1 MRASPQP
8 QGCWLAWRLVGVA
21 VLLILAACGGEY
33 RPARDTYNEG
43 IRALAGGDHE
53 QAEKLLV
60 EARSAAGVD
69 PELRFRAAFD
79 LGVAYAQHAQKI
91 RGGKEDDLP
100 KALELAQQS
109 VSWFNDA
116 QRLRKGDEPTKANL
130 AIMRA
135 RVQALSDEVRKSE
148 ATLEAR
154 LEAAIKEQREV
165 LDQARVA
172 WYAIKG
178 TGGSDPL
185 AEQGPLTH
193 LADRERGVVSE
204 VGVVS
209 DLAVDEI
216 DQIAKKPEDKRSD
229 EEKVRVIQLK
239 SLDIYVTDARSR
251 IAEARRKLQD
261 LAAEAGVARA
271 EAALIAL
278 KRAREQLLD
287 PINVLRG
294 VAQDQL
300 ALLQETA
307 YGGGKSDLLGKLDEH
322 SRSGPDPLP
331 GWLAPPLLAERQ
343 GGLRD
348 RVAEVKARLFAA
360 VDPANPPPEKQD
372 PQQAKLLDR
381 VRAALPGVGE
391 AYDAMGLAKDSLIA
405 TKLTEAME
413 HERKALEALARAIE
427 QFSDLKQTVELAYAE
442 QQAIGKL
449 LAPASKDLD
458 AKERGTQ
465 TKDGLARNVDRMKR
479 LQGLIA
485 DALLEAS
492 KPAPEQ
498 GPDGKP
504 IDPKQKEAHEQA
516 ATQAKQLYA
525 RAEQLR
531 GEIAGT
537 LDTLTKA
544 IVENKE
550 PLVPQKEAETKLT
563 ELRKLF
569 FSVIEHLQQLIRD
582 QGETRDQTSAIAGAD
597 DLSRAPKLPGLI
609 TREEEHSRMAK
620 AIVEALAAQ
629 ADAAGKQP
637 PPQGQPDAKTLS
649 AAAEEVRQGE
659 TAIDGARGTLT
670 KVKDTTT
677 QSMSMKPAVEDQ
689 AKALEHLE
697 AALKLLQ
704 PPKQNKNDKDQKQDQ
719 QQQDQQKQDQQKQ
732 DQQQQ
737 QQGAAQRARDEDA
750 RQQKRR
756 RDREAG
762 SNPVEKDW

>member
-1 MRASPQP
+1 MKA
-8 QGCWLAWRLVGVA
+8 LVI
-21 VLLILAACGGEY
+21 LILIAACGGEY

-43 IRALAGGDHE
+43 VAALAAGEHE
-53 QAEKLLV
+53 KAEKLLV

-91 RGGKEDDLP
+91 RGGQEDDLP

-116 QRLRKGDEPTKANL
+116 QRLRKTDEPTKTNL
-130 AIMRA
+130 AVMRA
-135 RVQALSDEVRKSE
+135 RVQALSDELRKGE
-148 ATLEAR
+148 AKLEAR
-154 LEAAIKEQREV
+154 LDEAIKEQRGV
-165 LDQARVA
+165 LDEARVA
-172 WYAIKG
+172 WYAIKQA
-178 TGGSDPL
+178 GGSDPL
-185 AEQGPLTH
+185 AEQGPMTH
-193 LADRERGVVSE
+193 LADRERGIVSE

-229 EEKVRVIQLK
+229 EEKVRVVQLK
-239 SLDIYVTDARSR
+239 SLDIYVTDARAR

-261 LAAEAGVARA
+261 LAAEEGVARA
-271 EAALIAL
+271 EAALVAL

-294 VAQDQL
+294 VAQDQV

-307 YGGGKSDLLGKLDEH
+307 YGGGKADLLGKLD
-322 SRSGPDPLP
+322 GPIPA
-331 GWLAPPLLAERQ
+331 WLSPALLAERQ
-343 GGLRD
+343 SGLRD

-372 PQQAKLLDR
+372 PKQAKLLDR

-391 AYDAMGLAKDSLIA
+391 AYDAMEQAKGSLSA
-405 TKLTEAME
+405 AKLTEAMD

-449 LAPASKDLD
+449 LSPESKDLD
-458 AKERGTQ
+458 PKERGTQ

-479 LQGLIA
+479 LQDLIA
-485 DALLEAS
+485 DALADAS
-492 KPAPEQ
+492 QSAPEQ

-516 ATQAKQLYA
+516 AAQAKQLYA

-531 GEIAGT
+531 GEIAST
-537 LDTLTKA
+537 LETLHEA
-544 IVENKE
+544 IADNKE
-550 PLVPQKEAETKLT
+550 PLVPQRDAETKLL

-569 FSVIEHLQQLIRD
+569 FSVVEHLKQLIRD
-582 QGETRDQTSAIAGAD
+582 QGETRDQASAIAGAD
-597 DLSRAPKLPGLI
+597 DIARAPKLPGLI
-609 TREEEHSRMAK
+609 GREVEHSQMAK
-620 AIVEALAAQ
+620 AIVDALAAQ

-637 PPQGQPDAKTLS
+637 PQQGQPDAKTLA
-649 AAAEEVRQGE
+649 AAAEEVRQAD
-659 TAIDGARGTLT
+659 TSIDGARGTLT
-670 KVKDTTT
+670 KVKDATT
-677 QSMSMKPAVEDQ
+677 QSMSMKPVLEDQ

-697 AALKLLQ
+697 AALKLLE
-704 PPKQNKNDKDQKQDQ
+704 PPQKNDKKQDQ
-719 QQQDQQKQDQQKQ
+719 QKQDQQDQQKQDQQKQ

-762 SNPVEKDW
+762 NNPVEKDW

>member
-1 MRASPQP
+1 MKA
-8 QGCWLAWRLVGVA
+8 LVI
-21 VLLILAACGGEY
+21 LILIAACGGEY

-43 IRALAGGDHE
+43 VGALAGGDHE
-53 QAEKLLV
+53 KAEKLLI

-79 LGVAYAQHAQKI
+79 LGIAYAQHSQKV
-91 RGGKEDDLP
+91 RAGEGDDIA
-100 KALELAQQS
+100 KALELAQQA

-116 QRLRKGDEPTKANL
+116 LRLRKDDTATQSNL

-135 RVQALSDEVRKSE
+135 RVQSLSDELRRSE
-148 ATLEAR
+148 TKLEAR
-154 LEAAIKEQREV
+154 LDASIKEQREV
-165 LDQARVA
+165 LEEARLA
-172 WYAIKG
+172 WYSIKQA
-178 TGGSDPL
+178 GGSDPL

-209 DLAVDEI
+209 DLAADEI

-229 EEKVRVIQLK
+229 EEKVRMVQLK
-239 SLDIYVTDARSR
+239 ALDIYVQDARSR

-261 LAAEAGVARA
+261 LAAEDGVARA

-307 YGGGKSDLLGKLDEH
+307 FGGGKADLMSKIEG
-322 SRSGPDPLP
+322 PLP
-331 GWLAPPLLAERQ
+331 GWLAPKLLAERQ

-348 RVAEVKARLFAA
+348 RVDEVKARLFTA
-360 VDPANPPPEKQD
+360 VDPANPPPPQQD
-372 PQQAKLLDR
+372 PQQAKALDR
-381 VRAALPGVGE
+381 VRAALPAVT
-391 AYDAMGLAKDSLIA
+391 AAS
-405 TKLTEAME
+405 EAMDQARQSLTASKLPDALA
-413 HERKALEALARAIE
+413 HERKALEELARAIE
-427 QFSDLKQTVELAYAE
+427 QFSDLKQTVELAYGE
-442 QQAIGKL
+442 QMAIGKL
-449 LAPASKDLD
+449 LSAESKDLD
-458 AKERGTQ
+458 AKERATQ
-465 TKDGLARNVDRMKR
+465 TLDGLARNADRMKR

-485 DALLEAS
+485 DALAEAD
-492 KPAPEQ
+492 KPMPEV
-498 GPDGKP
+498 GPGGASV
-504 IDPKQKEAHEQA
+504 DPKQKEAHEQ
-516 ATQAKQLYA
+516 QVQQMKQMYA

-531 GEIAGT
+531 GESASSIDA
-537 LDTLTKA
+537 LTKA
-544 IVENKE
+544 LADNKD
-550 PLVPQKEAETKLT
+550 PLPHQKDAETKLT

-597 DLSRAPKLPGLI
+597 DISRAPKLPGLI
-609 TREEEHSRMAK
+609 TREDEHQQMAK

-629 ADAAGKQP
+629 ADAAGKSQA
-637 PPQGQPDAKTLS
+637 PPQPGQPDAKTLS
-649 AAAEEVRQGE
+649 AAAEEVRQAD
-659 TAIDGARGTLT
+659 TAMDGARTT
-670 KVKDTTT
+670 IVKVKDTTT
-677 QSMSMKPAVEDQ
+677 QSLSMKPALEDQ

-697 AALKLLQ
+697 KALALLQ
-704 PPKQNKNDKDQKQDQ
+704 PPKQKQDKQDQ
-719 QQQDQQKQDQQKQ
+719 QKDQQQDQQQQDQQKQ

-762 SNPVEKDW
+762 NNPVEKDW

>member
-1 MRASPQP
+1 MKA
-8 QGCWLAWRLVGVA
+8 LV
-21 VLLILAACGGEY
+21 VLMLIAACGGEY

-43 IRALAGGDHE
+43 VAALAAGEHE
-53 QAEKLLV
+53 KAEKLLV

-91 RGGKEDDLP
+91 RGGQQDDLP

-116 QRLRKGDEPTKANL
+116 QRLRKTDEPTKANL
-130 AIMRA
+130 AVMRA
-135 RVQALSDEVRKSE
+135 RVQALSDELRKGE
-148 ATLEAR
+148 AKLEAR
-154 LEAAIKEQREV
+154 LDEAIKEQRGV
-165 LDQARVA
+165 LDEARVA
-172 WYAIKG
+172 WYAIKQ

-193 LADRERGVVSE
+193 LADRERGIVSE

-216 DQIAKKPEDKRSD
+216 DQIAKKPEDKRTD
-229 EEKVRVIQLK
+229 EEKVRVVQLK
-239 SLDIYVTDARSR
+239 SLDIYVTDARAR

-261 LAAEAGVARA
+261 LAPEEGVARA
-271 EAALIAL
+271 EAALVAL

-294 VAQDQL
+294 VAQDQV

-307 YGGGKSDLLGKLDEH
+307 YGGGKSDLLGKLDG
-322 SRSGPDPLP
+322 RGSGPEPLP
-331 GWLAPPLLAERQ
+331 AWLAPALLAERQ

-348 RVAEVKARLFAA
+348 RVSEVKARLFAA

-372 PQQAKLLDR
+372 PKQAKLLDR

-391 AYDAMGLAKDSLIA
+391 AYDAMEQAKGALAA
-405 TKLTEAME
+405 TKLTEAMG
-413 HERKALEALARAIE
+413 HERKAVEALARAIE
-427 QFSDLKQTVELAYAE
+427 QFSDLKQTVELAYGE

-449 LAPASKDLD
+449 LSPEAKGSGPEVDMD

-485 DALLEAS
+485 DALADAS
-492 KPAPEQ
+492 QPAPEQ

-516 ATQAKQLYA
+516 AAQAKQLYA

-531 GEIAGT
+531 GEIAST
-537 LDTLTKA
+537 LETLHKA
-544 IVENKE
+544 IADNKE
-550 PLVPQKEAETKLT
+550 PLVPQRDAETKLS

-569 FSVIEHLQQLIRD
+569 FSVVEHLKQLIRD
-582 QGETRDQTSAIAGAD
+582 QGETRDQSSAIAGAD
-597 DLSRAPKLPGLI
+597 DIARAPKLPGLI
-609 TREEEHSRMAK
+609 GREVEHSQMAK
-620 AIVEALAAQ
+620 AIVDALAAQ

-637 PPQGQPDAKTLS
+637 PQQGQPDAKTLS
-649 AAAEEVRQGE
+649 AAAEEVRQ
-659 TAIDGARGTLT
+659 ADASIDGARGTLT
-670 KVKDTTT
+670 KVKDATT
-677 QSMSMKPAVEDQ
+677 QSMSMKPVLEDQ

-697 AALKLLQ
+697 AALKLLE
-704 PPKQNKNDKDQKQDQ
+704 PPQKNDNKQDQQKQ

-732 DQQQQ
+732 DQQQQQ

-762 SNPVEKDW
+762 NNPVEKDW

>member
-1 MRASPQP
+1 VKA
-8 QGCWLAWRLVGVA
+8 LL
-21 VLLILAACGGEY
+21 VLLLIAACGGEY
-33 RPARDTYNEG
+33 RPARETYNEG
-43 IRALAGGDHE
+43 VAALAGGDQE
-53 QAEKLLV
+53 KAEKLLV

-79 LGVAYAQHAQKI
+79 LGVAYAQHSKKI
-91 RGGKEDDLP
+91 RAGQEDDLP

-116 QRLRKGDEPTKANL
+116 QRLRKDDGPTKSNL

-135 RVQALSDEVRKSE
+135 RVQALSDELRKSE
-148 ATLEAR
+148 AKLEAR
-154 LEAAIKEQREV
+154 LEAAIKDQREV
-165 LDQARVA
+165 LDEARA
-172 WYAIKG
+172 SWYAIKQ

-229 EEKVRVIQLK
+229 EDRARIVQLK

-261 LAAEAGVARA
+261 LAAEEGVARA
-271 EAALIAL
+271 EAALVAL

-307 YGGGKSDLLGKLDEH
+307 YGGGKADLFSKLE
-322 SRSGPDPLP
+322 SSGPIP
-331 GWLAPPLLAERQ
+331 GWLAPAVLAERQ
-343 GGLRD
+343 HGLRE

-360 VDPANPPPEKQD
+360 VDPANPPPAQQD

-391 AYDAMGLAKDSLIA
+391 AYDVMELAKQALVA
-405 TKLTEAME
+405 TKLTEAMD

-442 QQAIGKL
+442 QQTIGKL
-449 LAPASKDLD
+449 LSPDSKEMD

-485 DALLEAS
+485 DALADAS

-504 IDPKQKEAHEQA
+504 LDPKQKEAHEQA

-537 LDTLTKA
+537 LDTLAKA
-544 IVENKE
+544 IADNKE

-563 ELRKLF
+563 ELRKLL

-582 QGETRDQTSAIAGAD
+582 QGETRDQTSAIAGLD
-597 DLSRAPKLPGLI
+597 DLARAPKLPGLI
-609 TREEEHSRMAK
+609 DRESEHSQMAK

-637 PPQGQPDAKTLS
+637 PPQGQPDAKTLA
-649 AAAEEVRQGE
+649 AAAEEVRQGD
-659 TAIDGARGTLT
+659 ASIDGARGALT
-670 KVKDTTT
+670 KVKDAKA
-677 QSMSMKPAVEDQ
+677 QSMSMKPATEDQ

-697 AALKLLQ
+697 AALELLQ
-704 PPKQNKNDKDQKQDQ
+704 PPKKNDKDQKQDQQKQDQ

-732 DQQQQ
+732 DQQQ

-762 SNPVEKDW
+762 TSPVEKDW

>member
-1 MRASPQP
+1 MRY
-8 QGCWLAWRLVGVA
+8 WLLLLLV
-21 VLLILAACGGEY
+21 IAACGGEY

-43 IRALAGGDHE
+43 VGALAGGDHE
-53 QAEKLLV
+53 KAEKLLV

-91 RGGKEDDLP
+91 RAGKEDDLP

-116 QRLRKGDEPTKANL
+116 QRLRKDDEPTKGNL

-135 RVQALSDEVRKSE
+135 RVQALSDELRKSE
-148 ATLEAR
+148 AKLEAR
-154 LEAAIKEQREV
+154 LDAAIKEQREV
-165 LDQARVA
+165 LDEARTA
-172 WYAIKG
+172 WYSIKQ

-193 LADRERGVVSE
+193 LADRERGIVSE

-271 EAALIAL
+271 EAALVAL

-307 YGGGKSDLLGKLDEH
+307 YGGGKSDLLG
-322 SRSGPDPLP
+322 SGPEPLP

-343 GGLRD
+343 SGLRD
-348 RVAEVKARLFAA
+348 RVSEVKARLFAA
-360 VDPANPPPEKQD
+360 VDRPVEPGSTSSMANPPPPPDKQD
-372 PQQAKLLDR
+372 PQQMKMLDR

-391 AYDAMGLAKDSLIA
+391 AYDAMELAKASLLA
-405 TKLTEAME
+405 TKLTDAME

-442 QQAIGKL
+442 QQAVGKL
-449 LAPASKDLD
+449 LSPDSKELD

-465 TKDGLARNVDRMKR
+465 TKDGLTRNVDRMKR

-485 DALLEAS
+485 DALADAS
-492 KPAPEQ
+492 KPAPAQ

-504 IDPKQKEAHEQA
+504 IDAEQTAAHEQA

-537 LDTLTKA
+537 LETLDKA
-544 IVENKE
+544 IVDNKD

-563 ELRKLF
+563 ELRKLL

-582 QGETRDQTSAIAGAD
+582 QGETRDQTSAIAGTD
-597 DLSRAPKLPGLI
+597 DIARAPKLPGLI
-609 TREEEHSRMAK
+609 ERESQHSQMAK

-637 PPQGQPDAKTLS
+637 PQQGQPDAKTLA
-649 AAAEEVRQGE
+649 AAAEEVRQGD
-659 TAIDGARGTLT
+659 TSIDGARGMLT

-677 QSMSMKPAVEDQ
+677 QSMSMKPALEDQ

-704 PPKQNKNDKDQKQDQ
+704 PPPKNDKDQK
-719 QQQDQQKQDQQKQ
+719 QDQQKQDQQKQ
-732 DQQQQ
+732 DQQKQDQAQQQ

-762 SNPVEKDW
+762 TNPVDKDW